1 MRTRIREQLVFI
13 QGMLDS
19 LVWFVEGTDAK
30 ECLDCIVGKISE
42 ILEEDTDENAADA

>member
-1 MRTRIREQLVFI
+1 MKPKIREQLVYI

-19 LVWFVEGTDAK
+19 MVWFVEGTDAK

-42 ILEEDTDENAADA
+42 ILKEDAKDENA